1 MQQFTHPLD
10 SVRIAS
16 PCSSDWNA
24 MYGNERM
31 RFCSECKLNVYNLS
45 EMTKQEAENFLM
57 SAEGRVCMRIY
68 RRKDGTVLTK
78 DCPVGWKAIKQRT
91 SKVVTAAFS
100 IVAGFFGGIA
110 AMRAAESAVSVIPM
124 GDVPPLELREVEE
137 ELFPVVGK
145 VGEILVS
152 GGQVDLS
159 DFRRLKAARNTAAG
173 YEVGRVEMI
182 EKMEDKKVVAWI
194 P

>member
-1 MQQFTHPLD
+1 MQFTHPLD

-45 EMTKQEAENFLM
+45 EMTKKEAENFLM

-78 DCPVGWKAIKQRT
+78 DCPVGWQAIKRRT
-91 SKVVTAAFS
+91 SKAVSAAFS
-100 IVAGFFGGIA
+100 IVAGFFGGIM
-110 AMRAAESAVSVIPM
+110 AMRAVESAVSAIPI
-124 GDVPPLELREVEE
+124 GDVPALESQETLEY
-137 ELFPVVGK
+137 VGPI
-145 VGEILVS
+145 VGEAEDMTAVD
-152 GGQVDLS
+152 GRVDLS
-159 DFRRLKAARNTAAG
+159 EFRRLKVASDKRVK
-173 YEVGRVEMI
+173 YEELGRVEVI
-182 EKMEDKKVVAWI
+182 EKMEDKEVVAWI